1 MWIKIAVCDKEMLFS
16 ISEGKPMHSQPSGN
30 MLKRH
35 FGFDFFNIPFT
46 VCYFSLEGFPGKK
59 QKTKLKGKI
68 V

>member
-16 ISEGKPMHSQPSGN
+16 ISEGKPMYSQPSGN

-35 FGFDFFNIPFT
+35 FGFDFLI
-46 VCYFSLEGFPGKK
+46 SLLLFVI
-59 QKTKLKGKI
+59 L